1 MTTEDEPGVEHD
13 LLTYAGFTPQ
23 AGEFLYT
30 LPGTPND
37 PAAIR
42 AAVTDLRTRAGA
54 LNIRIGIDPGL
65 GAALERGPGSQA
77 GPGAG
82 HGPATPDGPAL
93 TAAVPARPAPVS
105 APRPVH

>member
-13 LLTYAGFTPQ
+13 LLTHTGFTTQ
-23 AGEFLYT
+23 AGDFLYT

-42 AAVTDLRTRAGA
+42 AAVTDLRTRSRA

-65 GAALERGPGSQA
+65 AAVLERGPVSQA
-77 GPGAG
+77 EPGAG
-82 HGPATPDGPAL
+82 HGPAATDGPAL
-93 TAAVPARPAPVS
+93 TTAVPVRPASAS
-105 APRPVH
+105 APRPVR